1 MPSFLQ
7 VKASKIY
14 GHALRKRW
22 FNGNGCNY
30 IMDDPGQDWLV
41 RNYDE
46 HPYSSMCPILDFA
59 GRGFGLANRTT
70 LMVNPAIDKKNS
82 KGFTLIEIVITIVI
96 VGIISG
102 IAAVIIA
109 QGVRSYSDEQDR
121 SDMRYRA
128 GLALERMSREI
139 RMIRS
144 ASAADIPIMTGSI
157 LRYTDI
163 NGAAMGFRLN
173 AGAIERT
180 EDNGATWNPLATNIT
195 APGGNLFTYLDSAGS
210 VTGSQ
215 ASLWFVQIEFTAT
228 QGAETETFRSSVHPR
243 NF

>member
-1 MPSFLQ
+1 M
-7 VKASKIY
+7 
-14 GHALRKRW
+14 
-22 FNGNGCNY
+22 
-30 IMDDPGQDWLV
+30 
-41 RNYDE
+41 
-46 HPYSSMCPILDFA
+46 
-59 GRGFGLANRTT
+59 
-70 LMVNPAIDKKNS
+70 MVNPTIDKKNS
-82 KGFTLIEIVITIVI
+82 KGFTLIEIIITIVI

-109 QGVRSYSDEQDR
+109 QGVRSYTDEQGR

-128 GLALERMSREI
+128 ELALERMSREI

-144 ASAADIPIMTGSI
+144 ASAADIPTMTGST

-173 AGAIERT
+173 GGAIERT
-180 EDNGATWNPLATNIT
+180 EDNGATWNPLATNVT
-195 APGGNLFTYLDSAGS
+195 APWGNLFTYLDSAGS

-215 ASLWFVQIEFTAT
+215 ASLWFVQIEFTVT
-228 QGAETETFRSSVHPR
+228 QGTETETFRSSVHPR